1 MSVLRVWAEALLGA
15 VSAALLVA
23 TLVWPDWLELVLHID
38 PDGGNG
44 AVEWAIVALFA
55 VAAIVFLVLAR
66 LDWRRAQAERSSP
79 SITT

>member
-15 VSAALLVA
+15 VCAALLVA

-44 AVEWAIVALFA
+44 AVEWAIVAVF
-55 VAAIVFLVLAR
+55 AIVASGCLLLAR
-66 LDWRRAQAERSSP
+66 ADWRRARAAEG
-79 SITT
+79 TELGV